1 VLPLDQFRVEN
12 SELLFEDLGVVYG
25 FSAPRQYQIRW
36 SRFDNLTHRRD
47 PLPDGPSRRLPAE
60 ITRAASGSY
69 FCAVIDAG
77 GPLDSVYVYLRKEG
91 EQFKVV
97 GVERRVVNRGRI

>member
-1 VLPLDQFRVEN
+1 MRFSDDDIRAIVETGRFSDPAAAEYIITTLSKRRDKIGRVFFSKVLPLDQFRVEN

-36 SRFDNLTHRRD
+36 SRFDNLT
-47 PLPDGPSRRLPAE
+47 
-60 ITRAASGSY
+60 
-69 FCAVIDAG
+69 
-77 GPLDSVYVYLRKEG
+77 G